1 MPFLSRDSRRSR
13 EVASAPVLRR
23 VGAAVTAAALAVPLT
38 LTTSAPAGAEVS
50 FTLTQRLDGL
60 DRPTQVTSARDGS
73 GRLFVTE
80 QGGKVRVV
88 KDGRL
93 LRRPFL
99 DVSSRVR
106 AEGEGGLLSIAF
118 HPDYAHKPYV
128 WVSFTNRS
136 GNLRVA
142 RFRAPSPTADRVL
155 PRSFA
160 KVIDVHH
167 PREFSNH
174 YAGQLAFGMSRLLF
188 VSTGDGGSGGDP
200 NNHAQDLSTMQ
211 GKILRLKVLGARKAC
226 GRPYCIPSGNP
237 YAGTVPGR
245 GEIWASGVRNA
256 WRMSVDHVTG
266 DLWVGDVGQDRIE
279 EIDRIPAGVGGTNL
293 GWSCHEGTTT
303 YDESR
308 CSATTTY
315 LEPEWSYGRDFGSTV
330 IGGFVYR
337 GARYADLIGGQYVF
351 GDFGSGA
358 VFVAGS
364 VGIVRSGQLDGVTS
378 FGEDDDRELWAVT
391 YDGGLYELSAS

>member
-1 MPFLSRDSRRSR
+1 MPFLPRDSRFRW
-13 EVASAPVLRR
+13 VAPAPVRR
-23 VGAAVTAAALAVPLT
+23 RLGAALAAGAIAVPLA
-38 LTTSAPAGAEVS
+38 LTGSTPASAEVT
-50 FTLTQRLDGL
+50 FTLTRRLDGL
-60 DRPTQVTSARDGS
+60 DRPTQVTSAKDGS

-80 QGGKVRVV
+80 QGGRVRVV
-88 KDGRL
+88 KNGRL

-99 DVSSRVR
+99 DLSSRVR

-118 HPDYAHKPYV
+118 HPDYVHKPYV
-128 WVSFTNRS
+128 WVSYTNRT

-142 RFRAPSPTADRVL
+142 RFRAPSPTANRVQ
-155 PRSFA
+155 PGSFTQ
-160 KVIDVHH
+160 VIDVHH
-167 PREFSNH
+167 PSEFTNH
-174 YAGQLAFGMSRLLF
+174 YAGQLAFGLSRLLF

-200 NNHAQDLSTMQ
+200 DNHAQDLSTMQ

-226 GRPYCIPSGNP
+226 GRAYCVPKGNP
-237 YAGTVPGR
+237 YAGSVPGR
-245 GEIWASGVRNA
+245 GEIWASGLRNA
-256 WRMSVDHVTG
+256 WRMSVDPVTG

-279 EIDRIPAGVGGTNL
+279 EVDRIPAGVGGTNL

-303 YDESR
+303 YDQSR
-308 CSATTTY
+308 CSDTATY

-337 GARYADLIGGQYVF
+337 GTRYADLIGGQYVF
-351 GDFGSGA
+351 GDFGSGG
-358 VFVAGS
+358 VFLAGT

-391 YDGGLYELSAS
+391 YGGGLYELSAS